1 MARVFSNS
9 AFGVLVRLV
18 SGGRLFTPREY
29 RRDFTLPPPYQLA
42 ARNAL
47 ARPQSP
53 EKTAQEADGR
63 TLFHQALPRDE
74 PGKDVEGIQD
84 DTLPTPAPTPP
95 ESSSLQSPA
104 AAWIE
109 PEVLADGTILVDW
122 YSADDPDNPHNWS
135 FAAKLLVYVEVN
147 LFTFLV
153 FMAAAIVA
161 ADEGQIQD
169 LFGVSRTVSSL
180 GLALYVLGYGMG
192 PMIWS
197 PMSEV
202 PSVGR
207 NPPYVISVTI
217 FLILAVPTALV
228 NNVPGFLV
236 LRYLQGFF
244 GSPGLATGGASLADV
259 TAIKNLP
266 YGLYIWGMC
275 SIAGPAI
282 APTISGFS
290 VPVKGWH
297 WAMWEIL
304 WAAALCFVS
313 LLFLPETSGPAILHL
328 RAKRL
333 RQLTGTPA
341 FRSRSEIQTQH
352 ATALQ
357 IAYEALVI
365 PWKVNALDPAVL
377 FTTVYIGLVYAIFY
391 SYFEVLPLV
400 YQDIYHMN
408 LGQLGLIFLSCVVSS
423 LLLIPFYYAFVH
435 FSLNKAFRRGAF
447 PHPEHRLVPAIVGSV
462 LIPAGLFL
470 FAWTSRASIHWIVP
484 TIGLVI
490 EVAGMSLVLQCIFS
504 YLSVA
509 YMTYSASLF
518 AMNDLARASLA
529 FAAILWSG
537 PLYDRL
543 GVARGTTLLAGLT
556 VGCIVG
562 VLVLY
567 WFGPSLR
574 RRSRFAG

>member
-1 MARVFSNS
+1 MPHLFANS
-9 AFGVLVRLV
+9 AFGRIAYLV
-18 SGGRLFTPREY
+18 SGGRLFKPRELST
-29 RRDFTLPPPYQLA
+29 DFTLPTPYRQA
-42 ARNAL
+42 VND
-47 ARPQSP
+47 RPVQPSQ
-53 EKTAQEADGR
+53 EKKNTSDADGS
-63 TLFHQALPRDE
+63 TLFSHALPPDE
-74 PGKDVEGIQD
+74 ACKEVDGIQGE
-84 DTLPTPAPTPP
+84 AFPTPP
-95 ESSSLQSPA
+95 ESSGQSSSS
-104 AAWIE
+104 WID
-109 PEVLADGTILVDW
+109 PEVTPEGTIVVDW
-122 YSADDPDNPHNWS
+122 YSPDDPDNPHNWS

-153 FMAAAIVA
+153 FMAAANFA
-161 ADEGQIQD
+161 AAEGEFEI
-169 LFGVSRTVSSL
+169 LFGVTQTVSAL

-217 FLILAVPTALV
+217 FLILAIPTALV

-259 TAIKNLP
+259 TSIPNLP
-266 YGLYIWGMC
+266 YGLYIWGAC

-297 WAMWEIL
+297 WSMWEIL
-304 WAAALCFVS
+304 WAAALCFVA
-313 LLFLPETSGPAILHL
+313 LLFLPETSAPAILHL

-333 RQLTGTPA
+333 RQLTGNTA
-341 FRSRSEIQTQH
+341 IRSRSEIESQNASPMQV
-352 ATALQ
+352 
-357 IAYEALVI
+357 AYDALVI
-365 PWKVNALDPAVL
+365 PWKVNALDPSVL

-400 YQDIYHMN
+400 YLDIYHMS
-408 LGQLGLIFLSCVVSS
+408 LGELGLIFLGCVIGT
-423 LLLIPFYYAFVH
+423 LLTLPFYYAFVH
-435 FSLNKAFRRGAF
+435 ISLNKAFRRGQF
-447 PHPEHRLVPAIVGSV
+447 PHPEHRLIPAIVGSV
-462 LIPAGLFL
+462 FIPVGLFL

-490 EVAGMSLVLQCIFS
+490 EVSGMTLVLQCIFS

-509 YMTYSASLF
+509 YPKYSASLF
-518 AMNDLARASLA
+518 AINDLARASLA

-537 PLYDRL
+537 PLYARL

-567 WFGPSLR
+567 WFGPALR
-574 RRSRFAG
+574 SRSRFAT